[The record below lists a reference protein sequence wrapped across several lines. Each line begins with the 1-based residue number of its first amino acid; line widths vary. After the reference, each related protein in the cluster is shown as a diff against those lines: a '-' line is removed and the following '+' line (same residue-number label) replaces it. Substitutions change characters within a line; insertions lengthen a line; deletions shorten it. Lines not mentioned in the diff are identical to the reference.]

1 MTAPLPDLR
10 ADNTDTKIRTQGGA
24 TIRDDTPPRHHAVI
38 TTQAGPESVKT
49 TDLTGASSGDHT
61 HQAIWIGEHQV
72 IPGHPE
78 GQSNGQTSS
87 DKSGEYAAFGAS

>member
-1 MTAPLPDLR
+1 VTAPLPDLR

-49 TDLTGASSGDHT
+49 TDL
-61 HQAIWIGEHQV
+61 
-72 IPGHPE
+72 
-78 GQSNGQTSS
+78 
-87 DKSGEYAAFGAS
+87 